1 MDDNLYD
8 EFGVYI
14 GPDLD
19 DDEVQSEQEETAF
32 DAEQRGNNFGQDHM
46 DIGAYL
52 WRLFFSL
59 LLERCS
65 IYTVLVRYN

>member
-19 DDEVQSEQEETAF
+19 DDEVMSEPEQTAF
-32 DAEQRGNNFGQDHM
+32 NGVDEDGDHGGSRM
-46 DIGAYL
+46 DIGAEIL
-52 WRLFFSL
+52 TL
-59 LLERCS
+59 LC
-65 IYTVLVRYN
+65 